1 MSENAVELRN
11 VNKIYRNGVGHHALK
26 DVNLVIE
33 KGEFLAIVGPSGSGK
48 STLLNLI
55 GLLDTPTSGEIYIRG
70 VDVTK
75 ISQEERARIRNQELG
90 FIFQYHYLLP
100 DFTALENV
108 MMPLL
113 IARKSKAE
121 AEKTARDL
129 LELMGLGA
137 RMDHKFNQ
145 LSGGENQR
153 VAVARAL
160 ANNPAIVLGDEPTG
174 NLDTKTSDAIY
185 ELLRHLNLE
194 RKQTFIIVTHNLD
207 LAKKADRIIK
217 LVDGIIIIP
226 D

>member
-1 MSENAVELRN
+1 MFEYAVEMRN
-11 VNKIYRNGVGHHALK
+11 VNKIYRNGVAHHALK
-26 DVNLVIE
+26 DVDLIVKN
-33 KGEFLAIVGPSGSGK
+33 GEFVAITGPSGSGK

-55 GLLDTPTSGEIYIRG
+55 GLLDTPTSGKIYLRG
-70 VDVTK
+70 VDVMK
-75 ISQEERARIRNQELG
+75 ISQEERARIRNQKLG

-113 IARKSKAE
+113 IARKSKIE
-121 AEKTARDL
+121 AEKTAREL
-129 LELMGLGA
+129 LEMVGLSA

-185 ELLRHLNLE
+185 ELLRHLNRE
-194 RKQTFIIVTHNLD
+194 REKTFIIVTHNPD

-217 LVDGIIIIP
+217 LVDGFIIK